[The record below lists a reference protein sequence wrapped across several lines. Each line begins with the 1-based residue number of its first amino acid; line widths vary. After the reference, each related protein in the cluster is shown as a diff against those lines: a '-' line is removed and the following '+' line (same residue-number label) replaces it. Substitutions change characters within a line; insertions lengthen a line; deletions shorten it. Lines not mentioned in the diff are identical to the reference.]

1 MVIHLDQIRDEG
13 YLVDQ
18 PVSREQLDAMLQ
30 ADGHDTGFR
39 ALGPAPLDVV
49 LRKLNDGAVLVKGT
63 MEAPVRAPCKRCL
76 ADVDLTLP
84 ISFTL
89 NLVPKAKFAPP
100 TVEDEAAADRR
111 DRREEGESAGSFAI
125 DEADQDVFEG
135 KKIDLDPL
143 LAGAAAPGAADE
155 RGVPRRLQG
164 ALWPVRAEPER
175 RAVWMRRPAGGSSA
189 GAAEEHQAELTDQR

>member
-84 ISFTL
+84 VAFTL
-89 NLVPKAKFAPP
+89 NLVPKAKAAPP
-100 TVEDEAAADRR
+100 TLEDEAAADRR

-125 DEADQDVFEG
+125 DEVDQDYFEG

-143 LAGAAAPGAADE
+143 LQEQLLLALPMNAVCREDCKGLCGQCGQNLNDAQCGCDVRPVDPRLAP
-155 RGVPRRLQG
+155 LKNIK
-164 ALWPVRAEPER
+164 LN
-175 RAVWMRRPAGGSSA
+175 
-189 GAAEEHQAELTDQR
+189 